1 MCNKGIS
8 RICIAAALAVSGA
21 ALYAQETPLDHSS
34 VKINLPADSPLSLI
48 SLNLGESR
56 AVRRGSAV
64 VLDLHMGLTLRNSG
78 RDVIRGVTLLVLAQE
93 VTPGGRASQTLPAM
107 NVEPG
112 QAFTMDV
119 AMQLLRPGQST
130 GGPLVQVDLDG
141 VLFKD
146 LSFYGKNRLDSRR
159 ALTAYQV
166 EAQRD
171 RQYFKQILAR
181 FGAQGLQ
188 ADVLAS
194 LARQAE
200 RPRLNV
206 AVTRGRAVSSAVV
219 SGSEKLAKFAFL
231 HFPDSP
237 VEPIQGSAQ
246 ISGNEARAPDIEI
259 RNQSGKPVRYVEIG
273 WIVKDQRG
281 GEFMA
286 ASVPAS
292 GPAELYLP
300 AGKTA
305 RVLQNSTLRF
315 TQGSKPV
322 AIAGMTG
329 FVSQVEFA
337 NGQIWVPDRESLRNL
352 QLLRVLAPSTE
363 EQRLT
368 QDVYRNR
375 GLKGLIEEL
384 NKF

>member
-1 MCNKGIS
+1 MCNKWSS
-8 RICIAAALAVSGA
+8 RFLAVGAAALMTLA
-21 ALYAQETPLDHSS
+21 AQETPLNLSS
-34 VKINLPADSPLSLI
+34 VKINLPADSPLSLMT
-48 SLNLGESR
+48 LNLGESR

-64 VLDLHMGLTLRNSG
+64 VLDLHMALTLRNISS
-78 RDVIRGVTLLVLAQE
+78 DVIRGVTLLVMAQE
-93 VTPGGRASQTLPAM
+93 VTPGGRASHTLPAM

-112 QAFTMDV
+112 QVFTTDV
-119 AMQLLRPGQST
+119 SMQLMRPGQNT
-130 GGPLVQVDLDG
+130 AGTLVEVDLDG

-181 FGAQGLQ
+181 FGPDGLQ
-188 ADVLAS
+188 RDVVAS
-194 LARQAE
+194 IARQAE

-206 AVTRGRAVSSAVV
+206 AVTRGRAVASAVV
-219 SGSEKLAKFAFL
+219 SGNERLAKFAFL
-231 HFPDSP
+231 QFPDSP
-237 VEPIQGSAQ
+237 VQPVEGSAQ
-246 ISGNEARAPDIEI
+246 ISGNEARSPDIEI
-259 RNQSGKPVRYVEIG
+259 RNKTDKPVRYVEIG

-300 AGKTA
+300 ARKTA
-305 RVLQNSTLRF
+305 RVLQNSTLKF
-315 TQGSKPV
+315 TQGNGHPV

-337 NGQIWVPDRESLRNL
+337 NGQIWVPDRESLQNL

-368 QDVYRNR
+368 DFYRKH
-375 GLKGLIEEL
+375 GIKGLIEEL

>member
-1 MCNKGIS
+1 MSNKWSS
-8 RICIAAALAVSGA
+8 RIFGAAAGA
-21 ALYAQETPLDHSS
+21 LMALYAQEMPLDQSS
-34 VKINLPADSPLSLI
+34 VKINLPPDSPLTLI
-48 SLNLGESR
+48 TANFGESR

-64 VLDLHMGLTLRNSG
+64 VLDLHMALTLRNGSG
-78 RDVIRGVTLLVLAQE
+78 DVVRGVTLLVLAQE
-93 VTPGGRASQTLPAM
+93 VTSGGRGAVTLPAM
-107 NVEPG
+107 HVEPG
-112 QAFTMDV
+112 QVFTMDV

-130 GGPLVQVDLDG
+130 GGPLVEIDLDG
-141 VLFKD
+141 VLFKN
-146 LSFYGKNRLDSRR
+146 LGFYGKNRLDSKR

-166 EAQRD
+166 EAERD
-171 RQYFKQILAR
+171 RQYFKQVLAR
-181 FGAQGLQ
+181 FGPEGLKN
-188 ADVLAS
+188 DILNS
-194 LARQAE
+194 IARQAE

-206 AVTRGRAVSSAVV
+206 SVTRRAVASAVV
-219 SGSEKLAKFAFL
+219 SGNERLAKFAFL

-237 VEPIQGSAQ
+237 VEPVQGSAQ
-246 ISGNEARAPDIEI
+246 ISGNEARSPDIEI
-259 RNQSGKPVRYVEIG
+259 RNKSGKPVRYVEIG

-281 GEFMA
+281 KEFMA

-300 AGKTA
+300 AGRTA
-305 RVLQNSTLRF
+305 RVLQDSTLKF
-315 TQGSKPV
+315 TQGTGQPV
-322 AIAGMTG
+322 AVSGMTG

-368 QDVYRNR
+368 DLYRR
-375 GLKGLIEEL
+375 QGLKGLIDEL